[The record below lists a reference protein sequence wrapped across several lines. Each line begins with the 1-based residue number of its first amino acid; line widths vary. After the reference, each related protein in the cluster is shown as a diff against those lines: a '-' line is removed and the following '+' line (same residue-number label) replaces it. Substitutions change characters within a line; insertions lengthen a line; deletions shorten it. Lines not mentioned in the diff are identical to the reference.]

1 MLKHPDLDPDS
12 ILLHN
17 LYSWPSISV
26 SSVSVVQPTDL
37 KYSEKKPKSQ
47 KVPKNQNL
55 NLLQAGND
63 LHCTYNDLRGIF

>member
-17 LYSWPSISV
+17 LYSWPSISE

-37 KYSEKKPKSQ
+37 KYSGKKTKSQ